1 MVVGTVLAIGS
12 YRTVTVYVGRM
23 GRARGLVLALVL
35 VLVLALEGY
44 YYL

>member
-12 YRTVTVYVGRM
+12 YRTVTVYAGRM
-23 GRARGLVLALVL
+23 GRAHGLVLDLG
-35 VLVLALEGY
+35 LALEGY